1 MEKFILNAEKR
12 ERTGKG
18 VARQLRSKGII
29 PCVIYKDG
37 QSTPIQIPAKE
48 LLPFMNIATKEKL
61 FVTLKLNGEEK
72 QAILQDYQVD
82 PVTGKLL
89 HVDFMEVSATEKIR
103 VTVPV
108 ILVGEP
114 IGVKQDKGVLQHGI
128 LEIEIEAIPE
138 KIPGHIEV
146 DVSHLEIGDSIHVRD
161 IKFEEGI
168 KVISNPDEVIATVTV
183 EEEEVEVTPAT
194 EEPVE
199 PEVIKKGKKAEEEE
213 EKEEK

>member
-1 MEKFILNAEKR
+1 MEKFILNVEKR

-18 VARQLRSKGII
+18 IARQLRSKGII
-29 PCVIYKDG
+29 PCVIYKNG
-37 QSTPIQIPAKE
+37 QSTPVQIPTKE
-48 LLPFMNIATKEKL
+48 LYTFMNIATREKL
-61 FVTLKLNGEEK
+61 FVTLKLDGQEK

-103 VTVPV
+103 VTIPV
-108 ILVGEP
+108 VLIGEP

-128 LEIEIEAIPE
+128 SEIEIEAIPE

-146 DVSHLEIGDSIHVRD
+146 DVSHLEVGDAVHVSD

-168 KVISNPDEVIATVTV
+168 KVISNPEEVIATVTV
-183 EEEEVEVTPAT
+183 E
-194 EEPVE
+194 
-199 PEVIKKGKKAEEEE
+199 
-213 EKEEK
+213 

>member
-1 MEKFILNAEKR
+1 MEKFILNVEKR

-18 VARQLRSKGII
+18 IARQLRSKGII
-29 PCVIYKDG
+29 PCVIYKNG
-37 QSTPIQIPAKE
+37 QSTPVQIPTKE
-48 LLPFMNIATKEKL
+48 LYTFMNIATREKL
-61 FVTLKLNGEEK
+61 FVTLKLDGQEK

-103 VTVPV
+103 VTIPV
-108 ILVGEP
+108 VLIGEP

-128 LEIEIEAIPE
+128 SEIEIEAIPE

-146 DVSHLEIGDSIHVRD
+146 DVSHLEVGDAVHVSD

-168 KVISNPDEVIATVTV
+168 KVISNPEEVIATVTV
-183 EEEEVEVTPAT
+183 EEEEAEVAPSI
-194 EEPVE
+194 EETVE

-213 EKEEK
+213 EK

>member
-1 MEKFILNAEKR
+1 MEKFILNVERR

-18 VARQLRSKGII
+18 IARQLRNKGII
-29 PCVIYKDG
+29 PCVIYKNG
-37 QSTPIQIPAKE
+37 QSTPVQIPAKE
-48 LLPFMNIATKEKL
+48 LYTFMNIATREKI
-61 FVTLKLNGEEK
+61 FVTLKLNEEEK

-82 PVTGKLL
+82 PVSGKLL

-108 ILVGEP
+108 VLIGEP

-128 LEIEIEAIPE
+128 SEIEIEAIPE

-146 DVSHLEIGDSIHVRD
+146 DVSHLEVGDAVHVSD

-168 KVISNPDEVIATVTV
+168 KVISNPEEVIATVTL
-183 EEEEVEVTPAT
+183 EEEEVEVTPSI
-194 EEPVE
+194 EETVE
-199 PEVIKKGKKAEEEE
+199 PEVIKKGKKTEEEE
-213 EKEEK
+213 EK

>member
-1 MEKFILNAEKR
+1 MEKITLNVTVRQK
-12 ERTGKG
+12 TGKG
-18 VARQLRSKGII
+18 GARQLRSQGII
-29 PCVIYKDG
+29 PCVIYKAG
-37 QSTPIQIPAKE
+37 QSTAAQISAKE
-48 LLPFMNIATKEKL
+48 LLPFMNIATREKI
-61 FVTLKLNGEEK
+61 FVTLKLDNTEK
-72 QAILQDYQVD
+72 QAILKDYQVD

-128 LEIEIEAIPE
+128 SEIEIEAIPE

-146 DVSHLEIGDSIHVRD
+146 DVSGLEVGDSIHVGD

-168 KVISNPDEVIATVTV
+168 KVISDPDEVIATVTV
-183 EEEEVEVTPAT
+183 EEEEVEVAAS
-194 EEPVE
+194 EETVE
-199 PEVIKKGKKAEEEE
+199 PEVIKKGKKAEEQEE
-213 EKEEK
+213 QQ